1 MRRTSPVIKS
11 FALAA
16 ALVLAVGTIAEARP
30 GGGRGGFGSRGG
42 NSWSSPPATTTAPR
56 QAQPLPGPGY
66 TTPQRGPMGAPAAQG
81 SRFGGG
87 LLGGLAAGFLG
98 AGLFGMLTG
107 SGFLSGMGSFL
118 GLLGFLVQIALL
130 VIVARFALN
139 WWRNR
144 NAPATA
150 GAPREMLR
158 EAPRQSFDPRAAAPA
173 GSGFGAAPA
182 APAAPATPVPMQPIT
197 LADADFNR
205 FEALLGDIQLA
216 YGRGDRASLARLATP
231 EVANHLFA
239 DLDADARQGVVNKVS
254 SPKLLQG
261 DLAEAWSEPGG
272 EYATVA
278 MRFSVVDVMLDKASG
293 RVVDGD
299 PARPVEATE
308 IWTFVREP
316 GAGVDGW
323 ALSAIQ
329 QA

>member
-1 MRRTSPVIKS
+1 MKS
-11 FALAA
+11 IALAA
-16 ALVLAVGTIAEARP
+16 ALTLTAATIAEARP

-42 NSWSSPPATTTAPR
+42 NSWSSPPVTNTAPR

-66 TTPQRGPMGAPAAQG
+66 TTPQRAPMGVPAQ
-81 SRFGGG
+81 SSRRFGGG
-87 LLGGLAAGFLG
+87 LLGGLAAGFIG
-98 AGLFGMLTG
+98 AGLFGMLFG
-107 SGFLSGMGSFL
+107 HGFLSGMGSML
-118 GLLGFLVQIALL
+118 GLLGFLAQIALL
-130 VIVARFALN
+130 VFVARFALN

-144 NAPATA
+144 NAPQTA
-150 GAPREMLR
+150 GAPREMMR
-158 EAPRQSFDPRAAAPA
+158 EAPQPGYAPRPAAPA

-182 APAAPATPVPMQPIT
+182 APVAMQPIT

-216 YGRGDRASLARLATP
+216 YGRGDRASLARLTTP

-261 DLAEAWSEPGG
+261 DLAEAWSEPGA

-278 MRFSVVDVMLDKASG
+278 MRFSVVDVVLDKASG

-299 PARPVEATE
+299 PARPIEATE
-308 IWTFVREP
+308 IWTFRRDP